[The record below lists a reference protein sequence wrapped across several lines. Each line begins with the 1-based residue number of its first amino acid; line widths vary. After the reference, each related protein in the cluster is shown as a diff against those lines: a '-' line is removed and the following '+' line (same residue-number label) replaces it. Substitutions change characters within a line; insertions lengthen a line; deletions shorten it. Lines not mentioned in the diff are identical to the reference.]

1 MAIIAYRPEL
11 ESPAR
16 DASLALAF
24 KRESGESKGAPHS
37 PMEFVTLNPGVN
49 RGIKDADW
57 DLVRESP
64 AVKALMKIK
73 AIREISRAGDVDPEE
88 EVTPLSAD
96 VEEVRGLPIEDVLSV
111 IEASFDEKFLEDLQG
126 ADPRKTVKGKIIA
139 RLATLREGKG

>member
-24 KRESGESKGAPHS
+24 KRETEDSKRSVHA
-37 PMEFVTLNPGVN
+37 PMEFITLNPGVN
-49 RGIKDADW
+49 RGINDADW
-57 DLVRESP
+57 EILRENP
-64 AVKALMKIK
+64 AVKALMKIR
-73 AIREISRAGDVDPEE
+73 AVREISRKGDVDPEE
-88 EVTPLSAD
+88 ETAPVSAD

-111 IEASFDEKFLEDLQG
+111 IESSVDVQFLEDLQG